1 MLPISLLLWLVAELA
16 AYHLLAGLLFGLQG
30 SDALLAAG
38 GTLLAN
44 RAAINLTTWLIAAR
58 HASPGYP
65 ANPGRRLW
73 LIVQDYLAYLF
84 SFFLVIPFER
94 LWMPADRLDRG
105 NGRVVLLVHGYGC
118 SRGVWWLLRRRLE
131 AAGCTVAS
139 VSLFPPFTS
148 MGKLV
153 PQLRERIDAVCQK
166 SGARRVTLV
175 GHSMGGL
182 ICRSYLARHGNEK
195 VQALIT
201 LATPN
206 AGSELARY
214 GIGQNAREMQ
224 PDSLWLRDMQGE
236 KTGVPTIALRNPADN
251 YVMPQDNQ
259 RLSGAHNIDLPPVGH
274 LAMLYHPAVGEII
287 VDACTQGRPRS

>member
-1 MLPISLLLWLVAELA
+1 MQPISVLLWLGAELA
-16 AYHLLAGLLFGLQG
+16 TYHFLAGALFDLPARH
-30 SDALLAAG
+30 ALLAAFAVLLVSRALLNL
-38 GTLLAN
+38 GTWRL
-44 RAAINLTTWLIAAR
+44 AAR
-58 HASPGYP
+58 YASPGYP
-65 ANPGRRLW
+65 RNVGRRLW
-73 LIVQDYLAYLF
+73 LMLQDYAAYLF
-84 SFFLVIPFER
+84 TFLLVIPLEA

-105 NGRVVLLVHGYGC
+105 GRVVLLVHGYGC
-118 SRGVWWLLRRRLE
+118 SRGVFWLLRRRLE

-139 VSLFPPFTS
+139 VSLFPPFIS
-148 MGKLV
+148 LGRMV
-153 PQLRERIDAVCQK
+153 PQLGERIEAVCRE
-166 SGARRVTLV
+166 SGARRLTLV

-182 ICRSYLARHGNEK
+182 VCRSYLARHGNDK

-214 GIGQNAREMQ
+214 GIGQNAREME

-259 RLSGAHNIDLPPVGH
+259 QLPGAHNADLPPVGH
-274 LAMLYHPAVGEII
+274 LAMLYHPAVGDVI
-287 VDACTQGRPRS
+287 VDACTQGRSHS